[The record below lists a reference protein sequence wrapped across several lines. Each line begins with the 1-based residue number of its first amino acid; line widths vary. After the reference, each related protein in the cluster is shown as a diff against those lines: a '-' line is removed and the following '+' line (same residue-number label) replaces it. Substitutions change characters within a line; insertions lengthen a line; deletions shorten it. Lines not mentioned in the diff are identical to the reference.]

1 VLRFS
6 RSYVKVLPGFYKS
19 RVCGVDWQMKS
30 EEEIKSMLAKSSES
44 DPETTPYLDGVK
56 DALRWV
62 LK

>member
-1 VLRFS
+1 
-6 RSYVKVLPGFYKS
+6 
-19 RVCGVDWQMKS
+19 MKS

-44 DPETTPYLDGVK
+44 EPETTPYLDGVK